1 MRTWPISATRAC
13 LNCPLVSLSLSLSV
27 CVCFLAQAHMAD
39 EWVLVADLIK
49 MDAVLEKWLTTP

>member
-1 MRTWPISATRAC
+1 MADKRNTR
-13 LNCPLVSLSLSLSV
+13 LLELPPRLSLSLCV

-49 MDAVLEKWLTTP
+49 MDAVLEEWLTTP